1 MSRVWYEFETDEI
14 NQQLIGALS
23 NDILLIMMSNQSII
37 YKIIL
42 LFSINFVLGQNQ
54 GDEEVWKGVYDFY
67 DYRTEPAILT
77 LTQAR
82 IDYPKNPAVHLTW
95 ASARWLNSQENDA
108 IEKTYSVLIRDLD
121 EVIPIYKKLIKEYPD
136 NPQYRL
142 FLGSAIGLKA
152 RVHLGRKE
160 WIKTLGAAYKGF
172 KIVKKVSSENPDLYD
187 SMLPIGI
194 VEYYAG
200 MSGLI
205 VKWAATLFGLE
216 TTKEAGLK
224 KIEIAANQ
232 GEFAWI
238 EARSVLGFLYLWVD
252 SEPEKALSNNAI
264 LVEHFPNNFYF
275 NIMYLESLI
284 LAGSH
289 EEANKILTHLEQTYD
304 ELTDT
309 QKIRYRS
316 YLQYERAL
324 FHFSIGEFE
333 SASQFVDISLTNY
346 DAEFD
351 MILASAWLL
360 RGKLYDITG
369 DRVKAKVAYKN
380 CRKLDNNTV
389 AIKLAKRYLDNPFTI
404 KK

>member
-1 MSRVWYEFETDEI
+1 
-14 NQQLIGALS
+14 
-23 NDILLIMMSNQSII
+23 MSNKSIL
-37 YKIIL
+37 YIIL
-42 LFSINFVLGQNQ
+42 CLFITGLAWGQNP

-82 IDYPKNPAVHLTW
+82 VDYPDNPAVHLTW
-95 ASARWLNSQENDA
+95 ASARWLHSQENDA

-121 EVIPIYKKLIKEYPD
+121 EVIPIYKKLIKRYPE
-136 NPQYRL
+136 NQQYRL

-172 KIVKKVSSENPDLYD
+172 KIVKKVSKENPDLYD

-200 MSGLI
+200 MSSFI
-205 VKWAATLFGLE
+205 VKWAAALFGLE
-216 TTKEAGLK
+216 TTKAAGLQ
-224 KIEIAANQ
+224 KIEIAAKH

-284 LAGSH
+284 LTGNH
-289 EEANKILTHLEQTYD
+289 EEAQNVLAYLEQSYA

-309 QKIRYRS
+309 QKNRYRS
-316 YLQYERAL
+316 YLQYEQAL
-324 FHFSIGEFE
+324 FHFSNGDFM
-333 SASQFVDISLTNY
+333 SAGKLVDNSLTNY

-360 RGKLYDITG
+360 RGKLHDING
-369 DRVKAKVAYKN
+369 DRIKAKAAYKN
-380 CRKLDNNTV
+380 CKKLKNNTF
-389 AIKLAKRYLDNPFTI
+389 AIVLAKQYLIDPFSIENSDN
-404 KK
+404 